1 MADDQEKTEEATP
14 KRIEDARKEGNVRKS
29 AEVPGTAILFFTSV
43 YLLFFA
49 APLFKYIQNMI
60 YYVYS
65 YIGVSHIDYYY
76 IILTVIKDA
85 LINLMPIFFIVSFLA
100 IVFNLVQFGFIIV
113 PLQLKLEK
121 IDPISGF
128 KNVFSGKKFIEA
140 LKLALKLIIIFVVM
154 IVVLVLVWDDI
165 IAMMS
170 KDIKSSLD
178 SMMFLTMYFVFAIL
192 FIIFIF
198 AIIDFVFVT
207 FYYFKGLKMSKQ
219 EIKDE
224 YKNMEGSP
232 EVKQRIRQI
241 QMELSSRQ
249 MLQNVPDADVV
260 ITNPTHYAVA
270 LHYDSKEQNAPKVV
284 AKGVDFLAFKIKEI
298 AREYSIRII
307 EDPSLARALYEQVDL
322 DREIPQEFYKAVAE
336 LLRLVYSENNK
347 E

>member
-1 MADDQEKTEEATP
+1 
-14 KRIEDARKEGNVRKS
+14 
-29 AEVPGTAILFFTSV
+29 
-43 YLLFFA
+43 
-49 APLFKYIQNMI
+49 
-60 YYVYS
+60 
-65 YIGVSHIDYYY
+65 
-76 IILTVIKDA
+76 
-85 LINLMPIFFIVSFLA
+85 
-100 IVFNLVQFGFIIV
+100 
-113 PLQLKLEK
+113 LQLKLEK

-128 KNVFSGKKFIEA
+128 KNVFSGKKFIGA